1 MLKTN
6 SSGHN
11 KIGVYCSECPPWLW
25 AWL

>member
-11 KIGVYCSECPPWLW
+11 KIGVYCPECPPWLR